1 MCYYRPLLLISIFD
15 IRANAYYRHLG
26 LTPVRIRRRNL
37 AAAVQ
42 RTTIEKE
49 VQNTGNGTLPSKLPF
64 FSLRLTKS
72 ESGHAFSLIRQKS
85 TWWLVGK
92 MMILPHFTLLTLS
105 SCRLVIAHLDSGSRY
120 TVWYFIDIEYRHLVS
135 DSLTPLFGSLLGSIL
150 GPNIGFKIGFNIGFQ
165 YWIQYWI
172 QYYVQY
178 WVQYWVHYWVQ

>member
-1 MCYYRPLLLISIFD
+1 MSTSRDWVLWDTWQHWCKWRNPPIHYNRLESRNEASQHPTFP
-15 IRANAYYRHLG
+15 
-26 LTPVRIRRRNL
+26 LTPQFFSSCRRNP
-37 AAAVQ
+37 VS
-42 RTTIEKE
+42 TIR
-49 VQNTGNGTLPSKLPF
+49 VNIAHYYNGTLPSKLPF

-135 DSLTPLFGSLLGSIL
+135 DSLTPLVC
-150 GPNIGFKIGFNIGFQ
+150 K
-165 YWIQYWI
+165 
-172 QYYVQY
+172 
-178 WVQYWVHYWVQ
+178 

>member
-1 MCYYRPLLLISIFD
+1 MGIIRFNIAQYYSFRVSISGPMPI
-15 IRANAYYRHLG
+15 IG
-26 LTPVRIRRRNL
+26 TSVWRRFEYL

-92 MMILPHFTLLTLS
+92 MMILPHFTLLMLS
-105 SCRLVIAHLDSGSRY
+105 SYRLVMAHLDSGSRY
-120 TVWYFIDIEYRHLVS
+120 IVWYFIDIEYRHLVS
-135 DSLTPLFGSLLGSIL
+135 DSLTPLVSTEFCLFFLCGLLR
-150 GPNIGFKIGFNIGFQ
+150 FNCIT
-165 YWIQYWI
+165 
-172 QYYVQY
+172 
-178 WVQYWVHYWVQ
+178 